1 MAPLPAPFRPV
12 RPIIIAARAE
22 ASSLALPRLVGLEFL
37 FYLFSI
43 FKGGSFFFVLPR
55 VIRLFD
61 YIAFGFFID
70 RGL

>member
-1 MAPLPAPFRPV
+1 M
-12 RPIIIAARAE
+12 
-22 ASSLALPRLVGLEFL
+22 LPRLVGLEFL

-43 FKGGSFFFVLPR
+43 FIGGSFYFVLPR

-61 YIAFGFFID
+61 YFVFCID